1 MKHRKESHITAV
13 GPCRKLVDGNCNFT
27 SESCWWNHAENISEN
42 VQCFICNKT
51 FDNKTDMMGHRKKNH
66 SSIIQKCSR
75 FEVGECRFQKD
86 YCWFIH
92 RFETKD
98 ENTGEPK
105 DLVDE
110 IETDDASSFFQDV
123 INNTKPP
130 SNPEKQNKKAQN

>member
-1 MKHRKESHITAV
+1 MIQCRICGEEFIEKWNLMKHRKESHITAV

-75 FEVGECRFQKD
+75 
-86 YCWFIH
+86 IL
-92 RFETKD
+92 
-98 ENTGEPK
+98 
-105 DLVDE
+105 LVY
-110 IETDDASSFFQDV
+110 SQL
-123 INNTKPP
+123 
-130 SNPEKQNKKAQN
+130 